1 MSTRFGKLLP
11 ILGGVVAIA
20 WASTAGAQQVQD
32 TGIDT
37 SGEPQPYVAAA
48 DTPEDKVVPIPPLGY
63 FDDTVDG
70 VKGWFGDHGVTIS
83 SGLSTAFQWSF
94 NDPANFKIPFRSL
107 DNWHSRYYVGL
118 WQMALGVNQT
128 PDLNQFGGLV
138 RFDAG
143 RVARKIK
150 ADWNGSG
157 VVPDTQWEDHEVEL
171 EEAYLVYNV
180 PIGNGLTLK
189 GGKFV
194 TLLGS
199 EVIEPWL
206 NPTWSRSYLFGFA
219 IPFTHTGG
227 LATYKVDDMISVTAG
242 GVMGWDNVE
251 DNNSSPSVTGQI
263 AIAPNDRASVYV
275 NGIYGPEQT
284 CFPNPGAF
292 QSGCNR
298 NKRGVVDVVGNFKLT
313 DDLGFNL
320 NFDWASED
328 EASVVNPG
336 RHSTWVGAS
345 GIITYQFNNRFSSA
359 VRGEWFDDAQGSRTG
374 TQQELW
380 DVTLDFKAMLS
391 QYIYTRFEYRHDE
404 SDQAVFNADKTIF
417 LPGNDSVAVELGY
430 YF

>member
-1 MSTRFGKLLP
+1 MSTRLGKLLP
-11 ILGGVVAIA
+11 ILGGVVAVA
-20 WASTAGAQQVQD
+20 WASTVGAQ
-32 TGIDT
+32 TLIDPT
-37 SGEPQPYVAAA
+37 GEPEGYVAAA
-48 DTPEDKVVPIPPLGY
+48 AEEEPKIEPIPPLEY
-63 FDDTVDG
+63 FDETVDG
-70 VKGWFGDHGVTIS
+70 VKKWFDDHDVYIS

-94 NDPANFKIPFRSL
+94 NDPADFKIPYRSL
-107 DNWHSRYYVGL
+107 DNWHSRYFVGL
-118 WQMALGVNQT
+118 WQLALGYNQV
-128 PDLNQFGGLV
+128 PELNEFGGLV

-143 RVARKIK
+143 RISRRIK

-157 VVPDTQWEDHEVEL
+157 VVPDTDWEFSEVEL

-194 TLLGS
+194 TLLGA

-227 LATYKVDDMISVTAG
+227 LATYKVTDMVSVTAG
-242 GVMGWDNVE
+242 GVVGWDNVE
-251 DNNSSPSVTGQI
+251 DNNSSPSVMGQV
-263 AIAPNDRASVYV
+263 AISPNDRAAVYV

-284 CFPNPGAF
+284 CFPEPGAF

-313 DDLGFNL
+313 DDLGFIL

-328 EASVVNPG
+328 EASVANPG

-345 GIITYQFNNRFSSA
+345 GILTYQFDPRFSTA

-374 TQQELW
+374 IEQELW
-380 DVTLDFKAMLS
+380 EVTVDFKAMLS
-391 QYIYTRFEYRHDE
+391 QYIYTRVEYRHDE
-404 SDQAVFNADKTIF
+404 SDQGVFTASKNFF
-417 LPGNDSVAVELGY
+417 LSGDDSVAVEVGY